1 MLRLFKH
8 IRPVEEFSTSV
19 FSRLL
24 LYTDLVFFISFA
36 SVVVEGC
43 EALIIS
49 TSVLVPTMSQMR
61 LEQLFKRCDTKGTGF
76 IDEEEFRELCAGFEI
91 GNEDADV
98 IFADLDHDGD
108 GRISFEDFSFG
119 FRDFLTPGAKRGSTQ
134 LSQQNHDS
142 LCGITRQESM
152 AKQQEMEE
160 KHFKARSAWRHLA
173 DNLSN
178 DDIKKFLSVR

>member
-1 MLRLFKH
+1 
-8 IRPVEEFSTSV
+8 
-19 FSRLL
+19 
-24 LYTDLVFFISFA
+24 
-36 SVVVEGC
+36 
-43 EALIIS
+43 
-49 TSVLVPTMSQMR
+49 MR
-61 LEQLFKRCDTKGTGF
+61 LEQLFKRCDTKGIGF
-76 IDEEEFRELCAGFEI
+76 IDKDEFRELCAGFEI

-134 LSQQNHDS
+134 LSQNQS
-142 LCGITRQESM
+142 SSRISRQDSM

-160 KHFKARSAWRHLA
+160 RHFKARTAWRHLA
-173 DNLSN
+173 DNLGN